1 MALNNHIAQTTV
13 DFKGLAELRRS
24 ATVDKTDQE
33 TLRQVAGQ
41 FESLFVNMMLK
52 SMRQAK
58 LADGIFDSAQSD
70 TYRDMADQQLAMDLS
85 SRGGIG
91 LQDVI
96 MRQLGGQLDAKLA
109 SKPTLD
115 GESKFYS
122 IDTAKVRPALTPLEV
137 KEQKQVTEQIITQA
151 PKAVEVVDSSDTIT
165 FESPQQFVE
174 KLWPMAKRAAD
185 KIGVQPEVILSQA
198 ALETGWGKHVINKAN
213 GESSF
218 NLFNIKADSRWDGD
232 KAAVGTVEYYNGVAI
247 REQAQFR
254 SYESYQQ
261 SFDDYINFLQTQP
274 RYQNALKQTDN
285 PEKFVEELHK
295 SGYATDPEYADKI
308 KRIMNGSTL
317 AQFSQQLNYS

>member
-1 MALNNHIAQTTV
+1 MSQIQHTAL

-24 ATVDKTDQE
+24 ATVDQKDQD

-58 LADGIFDSAQSD
+58 LAEGIFDSSQSD
-70 TYRDMADQQLAMDLS
+70 TFREMADQQLAMDLS

-91 LQDVI
+91 LQEVI
-96 MRQLGGQLDAKLA
+96 MRQLGGQLDSKLA
-109 SKPTLD
+109 TNPTLG
-115 GESKFYS
+115 GEPPFYNS
-122 IDTAKVRPALTPLEV
+122 DTAKDRPALEIKDTAPVIKQIGTHEPIIPTQNN
-137 KEQKQVTEQIITQA
+137 EQPSEL
-151 PKAVEVVDSSDTIT
+151 T
-165 FESPQQFVE
+165 FDSPQQFVE

-185 KIGVQPEVILSQA
+185 KIGVTPDVILSQV

-218 NLFNIKADSRWDGD
+218 NLFNIKADSRWTGD
-232 KAAVGTVEYYNGVAI
+232 KTSVGTVEYHNGVAI
-247 REQAQFR
+247 RQQAQFR

-261 SFDDYINFLQTQP
+261 SFDDYVNFLQTQP
-274 RYQNALKQTDN
+274 RYQNALKQTYN
-285 PEKFVEELHK
+285 PEQFIEALHK
-295 SGYATDPEYADKI
+295 SGYATDPDYADKI
-308 KRIMNGSTL
+308 KRIMNGATL

>member
-1 MALNNHIAQTTV
+1 MSQIQHTAL

-24 ATVDKTDQE
+24 ATVDQKDQD

-58 LADGIFDSAQSD
+58 LADGIFDSSQSD
-70 TYRDMADQQLAMDLS
+70 TFREMADQQLAMDLS

-91 LQDVI
+91 LQEVI
-96 MRQLGGQLDAKLA
+96 MRQLGGQLDSKLA
-109 SKPTLD
+109 TKPTLGD
-115 GESKFYS
+115 EPPFYG
-122 IDTAKVRPALTPLEV
+122 IDTAKIRPALASKANVDLLQHSSTHSPSPIASSPTV
-137 KEQKQVTEQIITQA
+137 EQ
-151 PKAVEVVDSSDTIT
+151 PSDMS
-165 FESPQQFVE
+165 FDSPQQFVE

-185 KIGVQPEVILSQA
+185 RIGVTPDVILSQA

-218 NLFNIKADSRWDGD
+218 NLFNIKADSRWTGD
-232 KAAVGTVEYYNGVAI
+232 KTSVGTVEYHNGVAI
-247 REQAQFR
+247 RQQAQFR
-254 SYESYQQ
+254 SYDSYQQ
-261 SFDDYINFLQTQP
+261 SFDDYVNFLQTQP

-285 PEKFVEELHK
+285 PEQFIEALHK
-295 SGYATDPEYADKI
+295 SGYATDPDYADKI
-308 KRIMNGSTL
+308 KRIMNGATL